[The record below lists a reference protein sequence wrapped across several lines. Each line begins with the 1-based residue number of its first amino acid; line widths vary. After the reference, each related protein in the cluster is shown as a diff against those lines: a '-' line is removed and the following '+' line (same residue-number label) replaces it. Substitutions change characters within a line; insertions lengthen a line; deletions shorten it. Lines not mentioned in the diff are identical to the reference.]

1 MTQLNHLARL
11 AKWLSVR
18 LQTKCL
24 LVRITLLSHTDATK
38 QEKMRIKR
46 ERVRKVINSK
56 SVRIQYET
64 EHYHH
69 HYYRQCYC

>member
-46 ERVRKVINSK
+46 ERGK
-56 SVRIQYET
+56 
-64 EHYHH
+64 
-69 HYYRQCYC
+69 